1 MKKRIP
7 AIILMF
13 ALFLTTSYA
22 ANTYRKT
29 ITVTSGVNVEFNNEA
44 IDMTDANGK
53 AVEAFIYNGTT
64 YVPIRAVSNA
74 FGADIG
80 YDRNTQTISIYD
92 DFTEIVTAAYK
103 LERTITVCRGEL
115 DLYNESINAN
125 LFTINPATR
134 NPDSEALISRNEK
147 MLQTLQKEN
156 INYSL
161 LEEELLPLY
170 NEFIPAYRNAVKNYT
185 AMYNQKSYSNMNLWS
200 AFSRSENEANVNG
213 ISYSVELESFYDSF
227 NWREFK

>member
-29 ITVTSGVNVEFNNEA
+29 ITVTSGVNVEFNNAA

-92 DFTEIVTAAYK
+92 DFSEVCAVAHDMSNILSDCSNVLMLGYANVGADSTDSLKESFDNMKTINSNLQSTLQYLNSDDGYNSSIGLLDTAVKQYNIALAAFNTAGQSYESYAKSGSTYAATTYLNDADTAYD
-103 LERTITVCRGEL
+103 E
-115 DLYNESINAN
+115 YINA
-125 LFTINPATR
+125 
-134 NPDSEALISRNEK
+134 
-147 MLQTLQKEN
+147 Q
-156 INYSL
+156 
-161 LEEELLPLY
+161 
-170 NEFIPAYRNAVKNYT
+170 NAIT
-185 AMYNQKSYSNMNLWS
+185 D
-200 AFSRSENEANVNG
+200 F
-213 ISYSVELESFYDSF
+213 FYDYAR
-227 NWREFK
+227 WRDV

>member
-74 FGADIG
+74 FGADI
-80 YDRNTQTISIYD
+80 
-92 DFTEIVTAAYK
+92 
-103 LERTITVCRGEL
+103 
-115 DLYNESINAN
+115 
-125 LFTINPATR
+125 
-134 NPDSEALISRNEK
+134 
-147 MLQTLQKEN
+147 
-156 INYSL
+156 NYSL

-200 AFSRSENEANVNG
+200 AFSRSESEANVNG

>member
-1 MKKRIP
+1 
-7 AIILMF
+7 
-13 ALFLTTSYA
+13 
-22 ANTYRKT
+22 
-29 ITVTSGVNVEFNNEA
+29 
-44 IDMTDANGK
+44 
-53 AVEAFIYNGTT
+53 
-64 YVPIRAVSNA
+64 
-74 FGADIG
+74 
-80 YDRNTQTISIYD
+80 
-92 DFTEIVTAAYK
+92 
-103 LERTITVCRGEL
+103 
-115 DLYNESINAN
+115 
-125 LFTINPATR
+125 
-134 NPDSEALISRNEK
+134 

-200 AFSRSENEANVNG
+200 AFPLGKEANVNG